1 MVYPK
6 FCYGNEFNHYHA
18 RACRPGRPLC
28 RFMRKVRPQRRAC
41 GCDAYHFPHRFG
53 GGRCNHPDR
62 MWVYLYGQEAVE
74 EAYDKTERE
83 GLQND
88 SRPNEPF
95 RSGAFLEASNSDI
108 PF

>member
-1 MVYPK
+1 
-6 FCYGNEFNHYHA
+6 
-18 RACRPGRPLC
+18 
-28 RFMRKVRPQRRAC
+28 
-41 GCDAYHFPHRFG
+41 
-53 GGRCNHPDR
+53 